1 MQITL
6 LDGLDQ
12 HCFFANQLQ
21 VRSVLSL
28 EACILDSNASSSE
41 SSLHL
46 RLIVLWHLTA
56 QLCKRTATVHVHDG
70 VHSMK
75 GGL

>member
-1 MQITL
+1 M
-6 LDGLDQ
+6 
-12 HCFFANQLQ
+12 
-21 VRSVLSL
+21 
-28 EACILDSNASSSE
+28 ILDSNASSSE

-56 QLCKRTATVHVHDG
+56 QLCKCTATVHVHDG

-75 GGL
+75 GVPIIIQNLEIPCNLWMFYESPQECKH